1 MMLRLYACP
10 MLALGALA
18 GSNVGD
24 GEYRIGQ
31 TMRLARAASALA
43 LFVLLGLPALAQPPG
58 TGGPN
63 ADVIQK
69 ITPELLTELL
79 REVGYRARVDKADQ
93 NEPRIVVNFWSDEVF
108 SGVRLGACDR
118 DGCLLMRFFVNLGRD
133 MTISDAWVKSWN
145 RNKILVKAVQLTDNS
160 LLLSMDVAV
169 WGGVT
174 RDYVKQMA
182 QTFVSIASTAAD
194 FQP

>member
-1 MMLRLYACP
+1 
-10 MLALGALA
+10 
-18 GSNVGD
+18 
-24 GEYRIGQ
+24 
-31 TMRLARAASALA
+31 MRLARAVSALA
-43 LFVLLGLPALAQPPG
+43 LFLLLGLPAVGQPPG
-58 TGGPN
+58 VGNQNP
-63 ADVIQK
+63 DVIQK
-69 ITPELLTELL
+69 ISPDQLVELL

-93 NEPRIVVNFWSDEVF
+93 NEPRLVVNFWSEEVF
-108 SGVRLGACDR
+108 SGIRLGACDR

-133 MTISDAWVKSWN
+133 TTISDAWVKSWN
-145 RNKILVKAVQLTDNS
+145 RNKILVKAVQLADNS